1 MNSAQAPASTVTVT
15 DDGTTAVS
23 VELSLEQELHVKLR
37 ANPTTGYTWHC
48 DADNAGGI
56 RLVSRKFQPNAAGS
70 TREFGSGGIELFAF
84 KAQAVGSQRLQ
95 FEYRRG
101 PSGQSARSYEVCV
114 TVGP

>member
-1 MNSAQAPASTVTVT
+1 MNSAQAPASAVTVT
-15 DDGTTAVS
+15 DDGTTTAS
-23 VELSLEQELHVKLR
+23 IELSLEQELHVELR

-48 DADNAGGI
+48 DAAKSGGI
-56 RLVSRKFQPNAAGS
+56 RLVSRKFQPNAPGS
-70 TREFGSGGIELFAF
+70 TGQFGSGGIELFAF

-101 PSGQSARSYEVCV
+101 PSGQSARSYEVSV